1 MAVIVP
7 VRMPVGMGVAVG
19 KVMMGVRR
27 SGNHSRHV
35 IL

>member
-7 VRMPVGMGVAVG
+7 VRMPVGMGVAMG
-19 KVMMGVRR
+19 RVMMGVRR
-27 SGNHSRHV
+27 SGNHNRHV

>member
-19 KVMMGVRR
+19 MGMMDVRR
-27 SGNHSRHV
+27 SGNHAKHV